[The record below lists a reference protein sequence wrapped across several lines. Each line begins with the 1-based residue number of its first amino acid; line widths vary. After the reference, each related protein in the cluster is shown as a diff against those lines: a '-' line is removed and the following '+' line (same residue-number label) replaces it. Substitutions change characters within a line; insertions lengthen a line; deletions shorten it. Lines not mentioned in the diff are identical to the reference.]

1 MYRFALI
8 KDIDETHQIRMDLH
22 KYEKHIRSNLAILTI
37 VLYMAFLLMLPD
49 ILDQL
54 IFESQP

>member
-22 KYEKHIRSNLAILTI
+22 KYEKRIRSNLAILTI

-54 IFESQP
+54 IF

>member
-1 MYRFALI
+1 MILKKNRFALI
-8 KDIDETHQIRMDLH
+8 KENDETHQIRMDLH
-22 KYEKHIRSNLAILTI
+22 KYEKRIRSNLAILTI

-54 IFESQP
+54 IF